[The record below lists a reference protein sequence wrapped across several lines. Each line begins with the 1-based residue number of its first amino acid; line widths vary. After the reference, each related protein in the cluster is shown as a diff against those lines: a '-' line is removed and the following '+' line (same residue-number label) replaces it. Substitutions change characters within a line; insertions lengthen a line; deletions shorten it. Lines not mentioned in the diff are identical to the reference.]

1 MNVDDRRYSEGH
13 DIPTGA
19 KVTDI
24 EFVVSNGIGICP
36 SSAHLFCLN
45 KAALSMKQRPM
56 EHDLVRQAALLELG
70 KRFSKEATFNNNS
83 CKENKLLP

>member
-1 MNVDDRRYSEGH
+1 M
-13 DIPTGA
+13 

-24 EFVVSNGIGICP
+24 EFVVSNDIGIYP

-56 EHDLVRQAALLELG
+56 EHALVRQAALLELG
-70 KRFSKEATFNNNS
+70 KRFSKETTLNV
-83 CKENKLLP
+83 